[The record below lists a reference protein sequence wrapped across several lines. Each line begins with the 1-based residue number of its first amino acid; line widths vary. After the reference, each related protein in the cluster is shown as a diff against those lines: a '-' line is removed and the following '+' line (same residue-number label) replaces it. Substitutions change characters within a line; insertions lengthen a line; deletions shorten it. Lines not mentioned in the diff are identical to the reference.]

1 MPEPKVQMVF
11 GSMGS
16 IVACTYK
23 TYADLRKIESVLAG
37 YTRSRLSCKME
48 SSFNSTRSTMKRSG
62 SQ

>member
-1 MPEPKVQMVF
+1 MPQPKVQIVF

-16 IVACTYK
+16 IVASTYK

-37 YTRSRLSCKME
+37 YTRSRLTCRME
-48 SSFNSTRSTMKRSG
+48 NSFNSTRCTFKRSG